1 MASKS
6 YLKFRYLLLHELLG
20 HDEIRL
26 CLKKLYTVTGAKEK
40 KPEEKERP
48 GLRWQDL
55 VYLPKEAPTLEV
67 DNCSSSSQGGGV
79 QFCQQLF
86 PPHPPFGNM
95 EILLVV
101 TVRAR
106 EGGATGI

>member
-67 DNCSSSSQGGGV
+67 DNCSSSSQGG
-79 QFCQQLF
+79 
-86 PPHPPFGNM
+86 
-95 EILLVV
+95 
-101 TVRAR
+101 R
-106 EGGATGI
+106 GGAVLPATLPPTSPIW